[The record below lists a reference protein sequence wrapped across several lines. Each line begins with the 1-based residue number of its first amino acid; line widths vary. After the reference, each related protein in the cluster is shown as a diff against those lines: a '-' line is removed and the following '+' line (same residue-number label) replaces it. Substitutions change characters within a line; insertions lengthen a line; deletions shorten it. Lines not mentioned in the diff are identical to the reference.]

1 MPKWKLFDRLKGKKN
16 VSTEVEMKTQYIRE
30 SEEKTKIPEIREES
44 EELPVKVY
52 NETLYS
58 KDFIQK
64 KPATKLSEKK
74 QSLKRSS
81 WENIGTIEHN
91 VDDFESKKNEVRR
104 ARIQTSD
111 DIDQKVNR
119 ILHKKKIK

>member
-1 MPKWKLFDRLKGKKN
+1 LPKWKLFNRLKGKKD
-16 VSTEVEMKTQYIRE
+16 VSTEVEMKTQHIRE
-30 SEEKTKIPEIREES
+30 SEEKTKIPEIREEP
-44 EELPVKVY
+44 EELPIKVY

-91 VDDFESKKNEVRR
+91 VDDFESKKNEVKG
-104 ARIQTSD
+104 ARIQTSN

-119 ILHKKKIK
+119 VLHKKKN